1 MSRGEVVGA
10 HDRWRILWAL
20 ETRFRRVTWFFAARC
35 RLAGWRDGCDL
46 RAVTRAIGAPEPAGP
61 AAVRRSRTA
70 GWCDRQQR
78 RMTRVHLVRH
88 ARTASNR
95 ERRTMGWLDEGI
107 EPGWV
112 RAAAAVADVLA
123 REPVDRLVSSPLARA
138 VQTAAPLAA
147 LLSRQ
152 PILDERFGE
161 LRVGPWEGFTEDEIA
176 ERWPQHWQCW
186 RSEPH
191 ALQLEGR
198 ETLADL
204 NARVAGALDELF
216 ADLLDGR
223 VAVVF
228 THDAVVRAAVAW
240 ALGTGPEI
248 YRHVEVANCSITTV
262 GMAAGVRRLVR
273 TNEDAHLGGLNLE
286 P

>member
-1 MSRGEVVGA
+1 
-10 HDRWRILWAL
+10 
-20 ETRFRRVTWFFAARC
+20 
-35 RLAGWRDGCDL
+35 
-46 RAVTRAIGAPEPAGP
+46 
-61 AAVRRSRTA
+61 
-70 GWCDRQQR
+70 
-78 RMTRVHLVRH
+78 MTRVHLVRH
-88 ARTASNR
+88 GRTASNR

-123 REPVDRLVSSPLARA
+123 QEPVDWLVSSPLARA

-152 PILDERFGE
+152 PIVDDRFGE
-161 LRVGPWEGFTEDEIA
+161 LRVGHWEGYTEDEIA
-176 ERWPQHWQCW
+176 QRWPEHWQRW

-191 ALQLEGR
+191 ALEVEGR

-216 ADLLDGR
+216 AGLVDGR

-262 GMAAGVRRLVR
+262 RSAEVLIEALETSERWSVESCDLLREHLSGC
-273 TNEDAHLGGLNLE
+273 DAPTGAS
-286 P
+286 